1 MIIMILGVFHFI
13 HSPLLILFPFIVHKF
28 TLDILYII
36 YFFYIMLLYTFINGE
51 CPISYICKI
60 INDKQYIAGSNI
72 TYYPEMEYILKNQI
86 YINYYFGIMTFMY
99 ILSLFFVIYRTNI
112 FSYFLLFVFLNLLVY
127 FFLIHNVFIFENRNI
142 FKKSHHRHCHR
153 HVCFCGAN
161 EYFSVRHYRHGKTR
175 GK

>member
-1 MIIMILGVFHFI
+1 
-13 HSPLLILFPFIVHKF
+13 
-28 TLDILYII
+28 
-36 YFFYIMLLYTFINGE
+36 MLLYTFINGE

-127 FFLIHNVFIFENRNI
+127 FFLIRNVFIFENRNI
-142 FKKSHHRHCHR
+142 FKIFQEITKYTLLITIS
-153 HVCFCGAN
+153 FLLTSLTI
-161 EYFSVRHYRHGKTR
+161 YKL
-175 GK
+175 